1 MLFWELRL
9 FRGET
14 KFGNS
19 DLKFKLKEN
28 VTKRDLEIQKN
39 LAQIF
44 RRDWKGKNKKKTSV
58 KFKKVSE
65 KDRKTFAILVPYIS
79 GQTDLRKK

>member
-14 KFGNS
+14 KFGKF
-19 DLKFKLKEN
+19 DPKFKLKEN
-28 VTKRDLEIQKN
+28 VTKRDLEIQTN

-44 RRDWKGKNKKKTSV
+44 RRHWRGKNKKKQV
-58 KFKKVSE
+58 
-65 KDRKTFAILVPYIS
+65 
-79 GQTDLRKK
+79 